1 MRHFLPRCKCYGED
15 RGWFRTFEMGS
26 FVPGSHW
33 WKKKKGVERCSRG
46 RGLEVFPF
54 ATWTDVDGRLSWEI
68 RAEERVN
75 GGFMS
80 REDYFS
86 FFSFRPEFGGWPKW

>member
-1 MRHFLPRCKCYGED
+1 MFPGE
-15 RGWFRTFEMGS
+15 
-26 FVPGSHW
+26 
-33 WKKKKGVERCSRG
+33 